1 MDVSGGCKKTIADGK
16 RIAQCDVV
24 QEKIS
29 IMQHEN
35 VKIIAAEEI
44 ASENWN
50 LITHKKTLR
59 SRIGSSASPSNSQ
72 SWKKEAPAFVPKS
85 VTRKKNESKALASEL
100 NAFASDEDLS
110 EKELNDFT
118 SDKDLYKEEK
128 EELDICFEKVAWN
141 GDLLP
146 RKQKM
151 EAARTKRRYMKGNIV
166 GMVRL
171 LDLFQG
177 TCRCD
182 SLRKII

>member
-35 VKIIAAEEI
+35 VKIIAASKTLELQEENSNNEEI

-166 GMVRL
+166 GMVRY
-171 LDLFQG
+171 G
-177 TCRCD
+177 GD
-182 SLRKII
+182 S